1 MDTYL
6 AIDIGASSGR
16 CIVGSTDKGKIKLDE
31 TYRFE
36 NGLVKKNG
44 HKCWDIDHIRESVIA
59 GIAETVKKGYRPKSV
74 GIDTWAVDFVLLDEN
89 DEIIGD
95 AVSYRDSRAE
105 HIQKELEE
113 KHILSCEE
121 LYQHTGIAYQQFNT
135 VYQLMALKKEHP
147 EYLDR
152 AKTFLMI
159 PDYLNFVLT
168 GVKTN
173 EYTNASTTALVNAK
187 TKTWD
192 KELIRTLGLPVGIF
206 NEVHMPGEKLG
217 ILRQEI
223 ADRVGAQMDVIL
235 PATHDTGSAFLAVP
249 AKDDHSV
256 FISSGTWSLIGCET
270 REAIITPE
278 SYGYN
283 YTNEGGYNYRNRFLR
298 NIMGLWMMQNV
309 RNELGKKN
317 GIRPSFPDLRK
328 EAETFSEYDVKIN
341 VDDDRFLAPDS
352 MIDEIKNAALDKGEM
367 IPDSTGAV
375 VQVIYN
381 SLADSYRRNV
391 DILSLLTGRDF
402 TSINIVG
409 GGSQDMY
416 LNRMTAKAAGLTVYA
431 GPTEGTAL
439 GNLIVQF
446 IQDGKFT
453 DLTEAREVIAE
464 SFDIKTVSD

>member
-16 CIVGSTDKGKIKLDE
+16 HIVGSTENGKISLDE

-36 NGLVKKNG
+36 NGISKKNG
-44 HKCWDIDHIRESVIA
+44 HKCWDIDHIRESVIE
-59 GIAETVKKGYRPKSV
+59 GIAETVKKGYSPKSV
-74 GIDTWAVDFVLLDEN
+74 GVDTWAVDFVLLDEN

-105 HIQKELEE
+105 RIQEELEE
-113 KHILSCEE
+113 KNILKFGE
-121 LYQHTGIAYQQFNT
+121 LYEHTGIAYQQFNT
-135 VYQLMALKKEHP
+135 IYQLLALKKEHP
-147 EYLDR
+147 DYLER

-168 GVKTN
+168 GVKAN

-192 KELIRTLGLPVGIF
+192 RELIRSIGLPVGIF
-206 NEVHMPGEKLG
+206 KEVQMPGASLG
-217 ILRQEI
+217 MLRQDI
-223 ADRVGAQMDVIL
+223 ADRVGAQMEVVL

-249 AKDDHSV
+249 ARDDNSV
-256 FISSGTWSLIGCET
+256 FLSSGTWSLIGCET
-270 REAIITPE
+270 KEAIITPE
-278 SYGYN
+278 SCGYN
-283 YTNEGGYNYRNRFLR
+283 YTNEGGYNYRNRFIR

-309 RNELGKKN
+309 RNELGKMN
-317 GIRPSFPDLRK
+317 GTCPSFPDLIK
-328 EAETFSEYDVKIN
+328 AAEEFSEYDVKVN
-341 VDDDRFLAPDS
+341 VTDDRFLSPDS
-352 MIDEIKNAALDKGEM
+352 MTGEIKSAALEKGEK
-367 IPDSTGAV
+367 IPDAVGAI

-381 SLADSYRRNV
+381 SLVDSYMRNV
-391 DILSLLTGRDF
+391 NILSLLTGKDF

-416 LNRMTAKAAGLTVYA
+416 LNRMTAKATGLTVYA

-446 IQDGKFT
+446 IKDNKFMN
-453 DLTEAREVIAE
+453 LAEARQAVGK
-464 SFDIKTVSD
+464 SFDIRTID